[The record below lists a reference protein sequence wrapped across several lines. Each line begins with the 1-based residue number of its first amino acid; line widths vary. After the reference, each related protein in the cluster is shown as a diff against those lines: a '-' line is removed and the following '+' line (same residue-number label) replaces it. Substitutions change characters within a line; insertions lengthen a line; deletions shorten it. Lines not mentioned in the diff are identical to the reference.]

1 MRPNKPFRARRS
13 PIGLLTLTMP
23 PKLSVLDILHRT
35 VVYSLVGISVYG
47 IGMGVVVHRDTLRRG
62 REVLEERVALG
73 LPTTVMNDE
82 VVEQKEK
89 ALAELA
95 QAAVPGRNQ

>member
-1 MRPNKPFRARRS
+1 MKFEPWTCRLSAEDWSNSCLLSTMHPNKTFRERRS
-13 PIGLLTLTMP
+13 PIVLTPRTMP

-62 REVLEERVALG
+62 RGV
-73 LPTTVMNDE
+73 
-82 VVEQKEK
+82 
-89 ALAELA
+89 
-95 QAAVPGRNQ
+95 

>member
-1 MRPNKPFRARRS
+1 
-13 PIGLLTLTMP
+13 MP

-62 REVLEERVALG
+62 RG
-73 LPTTVMNDE
+73 
-82 VVEQKEK
+82 
-89 ALAELA
+89 
-95 QAAVPGRNQ
+95 G